1 MGLSSAVVLVAEDSA
16 TQRTFVSKLLTE
28 QGFEVHQ
35 APDGRVALD
44 LCRILRP
51 DLLMLDLNM
60 PELTGGQVLKR
71 VRADHV
77 IGATP
82 VLVFTSDDR
91 ATTVCDVLDGGA
103 TDFVPKSV
111 RPGELLARVRRV
123 LREKARVDD
132 LVERNRALAEMA
144 DVDALTGL
152 PNRRASGDALAQGAA
167 KALESGGQL
176 TVALVDI
183 DHFKAI
189 NDTYGHSAGDQV
201 LSVVAARLRAEV
213 GSTDLV
219 GRWGG
224 EEFIAVLP
232 GANRASAAATAEALR
247 AANAGQA
254 IEVGMHMIAVTV
266 SIGWASASGAMPDL
280 LVELA
285 DAALYRAK
293 ADGRN
298 RVRAA

>member
-1 MGLSSAVVLVAEDSA
+1 
-16 TQRTFVSKLLTE
+16 
-28 QGFEVHQ
+28 
-35 APDGRVALD
+35 
-44 LCRILRP
+44 
-51 DLLMLDLNM
+51 MLDLNM

-91 ATTVCDVLDGGA
+91 ATTACDVLDGGA

-111 RPGELLARVRRV
+111 RPGELLARVRRA

-213 GSTDLV
+213 GSADLV

-254 IEVGMHMIAVTV
+254 IEVGLHMIAVTV